1 MAQVWLE
8 ACLWQLAQGRGAATH
23 FKGAEVMETVLSFV
37 LLGALGIAILFV
49 VVYAFIVVLL
59 DSWEI
64 K

>member
-1 MAQVWLE
+1 
-8 ACLWQLAQGRGAATH
+8 
-23 FKGAEVMETVLSFV
+23 METVLSFV

>member
-1 MAQVWLE
+1 
-8 ACLWQLAQGRGAATH
+8 
-23 FKGAEVMETVLSFV
+23 METVLNFV

>member
-1 MAQVWLE
+1 
-8 ACLWQLAQGRGAATH
+8 
-23 FKGAEVMETVLSFV
+23 METVLSVV
-37 LLGALGIAILFV
+37 LLGAVGIAILFV

>member
-1 MAQVWLE
+1 
-8 ACLWQLAQGRGAATH
+8 
-23 FKGAEVMETVLSFV
+23 LSFV